1 MCDSTLSFLFCK
13 KDLCSIKAI
22 HYYYYTAIVQIKII
36 IQAFVS
42 IILSSQINSGCLT
55 LIIGIIITITTLP
68 SSTLSFKREREKFK
82 SETHPPKVTTA
93 ES

>member
-22 HYYYYTAIVQIKII
+22 HYYYTAIVQIKII

-68 SSTLSFKREREKFK
+68 SSTFKRERKKFK